1 MDAVDTGQFF
11 FDDLADQRIAV
22 DGKDDFRIGD
32 LFDDAAQGLIDV
44 AHRFAQVFPAVRRQE
59 DDPVV
64 LEVDG
69 FQVVAEVIVAGDGR
83 HQGVDD
89 GVPRHIDMRRVHV
102 FLEQVGLGR
111 RRRRKVDGRDGTGQL
126 AVHFFRERRIDVPCP
141 QTGFDV
147 AYRDL
152 LVIRSQGAGEGRRRI
167 AVDQD
172 QVRFFLGQDILQA
185 HEGLCRNVVQRLPL
199 GHDIQVIVRRNPEE
213 IQDLVE
219 HLAMLGCNGDDG
231 LDLVG
236 MFL

>member
-1 MDAVDTGQFF
+1 M
-11 FDDLADQRIAV
+11 
-22 DGKDDFRIGD
+22 
-32 LFDDAAQGLIDV
+32 
-44 AHRFAQVFPAVRRQE
+44 
-59 DDPVV
+59 V

-152 LVIRSQGAGEGRRRI
+152 LVI
-167 AVDQD
+167 
-172 QVRFFLGQDILQA
+172 
-185 HEGLCRNVVQRLPL
+185 
-199 GHDIQVIVRRNPEE
+199 
-213 IQDLVE
+213 
-219 HLAMLGCNGDDG
+219 
-231 LDLVG
+231 
-236 MFL
+236 